1 MISKKYSE
9 FLPSMQSAQDLVARV
24 DKLSDDIDLLKSR
37 IESEV
42 RIVCYVAS
50 VRREAVQLPDSSPI
64 QFCTA
69 FRDFAFLIG
78 KWYSKYMILG

>member
-9 FLPSMQSAQDLVARV
+9 FLPSMQSAQDLITQV

-42 RIVCYVAS
+42 RRICYI
-50 VRREAVQLPDSSPI
+50 E
-64 QFCTA
+64 
-69 FRDFAFLIG
+69 
-78 KWYSKYMILG
+78 

>member
-9 FLPSMQSAQDLVARV
+9 FLPSMQSAQDLVSQV

-42 RIVCYVAS
+42 RRGCYIGYVC
-50 VRREAVQLPDSSPI
+50 REVVQLPDS
-64 QFCTA
+64 
-69 FRDFAFLIG
+69 
-78 KWYSKYMILG
+78 